1 MVVKAVLF
9 DLGGVLFS
17 PPQRFIAETERELGL
32 PRYGH
37 VEPLKLVQPDQ
48 S

>member
-1 MVVKAVLF
+1 MGVRAVLF

-17 PPQRFIAETERELGL
+17 PPQRFIAQVEKELGL

-37 VEPLKLVQPDQ
+37 VGHT
-48 S
+48 